1 MGVTKQRLKTK
12 LTSMRNGSVAA
23 LAAWFATFLAAGAL
37 AMAPA
42 QTKPSSAPPTA
53 SDQPPAVAQ
62 EASSTDDS
70 APLPGDWGP
79 ELLYGIWNSSNPD
92 ASDELY
98 RAAFA
103 AGPDVIPQLEVA
115 LKDDRTAEFAA
126 QSLAYIGGNRAVEI
140 LGGLAKA
147 PRDLGLK
154 RFFYGALGEIDS
166 PEAARILLEAIAN
179 ADHERDRTIT
189 QTAIL
194 ALTVRSDAA
203 MASRLLEAERNIQD
217 PVIRDDLANA
227 AEVIA
232 ARAKY
237 LATPEGANPEYSL
250 DRAVRLYFIPG
261 LGSTAEPA
269 AKTAAKTPP
278 AAKPKSAP
286 GTPPAQAGPEAKVRV
301 EHVTLSPDRTR
312 ALAAVS
318 FAIPSAVAHY
328 TMVLVKRGG
337 NWQLASVWLG
347 AEEELPGQ
355 S

>member
-1 MGVTKQRLKTK
+1 MKVRIRWNVLAHP
-12 LTSMRNGSVAA
+12 LA
-23 LAAWFATFLAAGAL
+23 LAACFAAFLAAGAPAL
-37 AMAPA
+37 ALAQAPA
-42 QTKPSSAPPTA
+42 NAPSAPPAA
-53 SDQPPAVAQ
+53 SGPPPVAAQ

-126 QSLAYIGGNRAVEI
+126 QSLAYMGGNRAVEI
-140 LGGLAKA
+140 LGGLTKD
-147 PRDLGLK
+147 PRNLGLK
-154 RFFYGALGEIDS
+154 RLFYGALGEIDS
-166 PEAARILLEAIAN
+166 PEAARILLDAIAN
-179 ADHERDRTIT
+179 ADHEPDRTIT
-189 QTAIL
+189 EAAIL

-203 MASRLLEAERNIQD
+203 IAAKLREAEGNVQD
-217 PVIRDDLANA
+217 PVIRDDLENA
-227 AEVIA
+227 ADVIA

-250 DRAVRLYFIPG
+250 ERAVRMYFIPA
-261 LGSTAEPA
+261 LGATAEQA
-269 AKTAAKTPP
+269 AKPPAKTPP
-278 AAKPKSAP
+278 AAKPKSAQT
-286 GTPPAQAGPEAKVRV
+286 TPPPQAEPEAKVRV

-318 FAIPSAVAHY
+318 FTIPSAVAHY

-355 S
+355 P